1 MTACYKMVH
10 PLPCRHVLAVSS
22 WSLNHVYPDH
32 RQQEPVI
39 LVAAPLAG
47 AENAGR
53 ALRGKHI
60 DLTASDSKARI
71 LACNPAGKVP
81 LLIDQQ
87 LRIADSLAICEYLA
101 DCFPAAGL
109 WPDDIAS
116 RAIAR
121 SAVAEMHSGFQA
133 LRSEL
138 PMNVCSDHAGF
149 VPSAA
154 AQADI
159 DRITSLWDSLRQ
171 QYQEMAP
178 SCLASSPLPMPS
190 LPRWCGALPATM
202 SPCRPCRRL
211 CQHMRQ
217 LPAMQEW
224 HAAAQAEAQ

>member
-1 MTACYKMVH
+1 V
-10 PLPCRHVLAVSS
+10 VSS

-32 RQQEPVI
+32 RQQKPVI

-53 ALRGKHI
+53 AFRGKHI

-138 PMNVCSDHAGF
+138 PMDVCSDHAGF

-171 QYQEMAP
+171 QYQDNGPFLFGQFTIADAFFAP
-178 SCLASSPLPMPS
+178 VVWRFASYHV
-190 LPRWCGALPATM
+190 ALSGHAADYVKHM
-202 SPCRPCRRL
+202 RSCRPCRNGMPQPRRSTIGRKCRIL
-211 CQHMRQ
+211 MEQRAITH
-217 LPAMQEW
+217 
-224 HAAAQAEAQ
+224 

>member
-1 MTACYKMVH
+1 MYTLIIGNKN
-10 PLPCRHVLAVSS
+10 LSS
-22 WSLNHVYPDH
+22 WSLRPWLVLKMLS
-32 RQQEPVI
+32 EPF
-39 LVAAPLAG
+39 
-47 AENAGR
+47 EE
-53 ALRGKHI
+53 KHI

-87 LRIADSLAICEYLA
+87 LHIADSLAICEYLA

-116 RAIAR
+116 RATAR
-121 SAVAEMHSGFQA
+121 SAVAEMHAGFQA

-138 PMNVCSDHAGF
+138 PMDVCSDHAGF

-159 DRITSLWDSLRQ
+159 NRIISLWDSLRQ
-171 QYQEMAP
+171 QYQGNGPFLFGHFTIADAFFAP
-178 SCLASSPLPMPS
+178 VVWRFASYHI
-190 LPRWCGALPATM
+190 ALPGLAADYAI
-202 SPCRPCRRL
+202 
-211 CQHMRQ
+211 HMQQ

-224 HAAAQAEAQ
+224 HAAALAEVQ

>member
-1 MTACYKMVH
+1 MFTLIIGNKN
-10 PLPCRHVLAVSS
+10 LSS
-22 WSLNHVYPDH
+22 WSLRPWLVLKMLG
-32 RQQEPVI
+32 EPF
-39 LVAAPLAG
+39 
-47 AENAGR
+47 EE
-53 ALRGKHI
+53 KHI

-81 LLIDQQ
+81 LLLDQQ
-87 LRIADSLAICEYLA
+87 LRISDSLAICEYLA

-116 RAIAR
+116 RAMAR

-138 PMNVCSDHAGF
+138 PMNIRADHAGF

-171 QYQEMAP
+171 QNQHNGPFLFGHFTIADAFFAP
-178 SCLASSPLPMPS
+178 VVWRFVSYHV
-190 LPRWCGALPATM
+190 ALDGHTADYV
-202 SPCRPCRRL
+202 R
-211 CQHMRQ
+211 HMQQ

-224 HAAAQAEAQ
+224 HAAARAEAQ

>member
-1 MTACYKMVH
+1 MFTLIIGNKN
-10 PLPCRHVLAVSS
+10 LSS
-22 WSLNHVYPDH
+22 WSLRPWLVLKMLG
-32 RQQEPVI
+32 EPF
-39 LVAAPLAG
+39 
-47 AENAGR
+47 EE
-53 ALRGKHI
+53 KHI

-87 LRIADSLAICEYLA
+87 LRITDSLAICEYLA

-116 RAIAR
+116 RAMAR

-138 PMNVCSDHAGF
+138 PMNVCADNVGF

-159 DRITSLWDSLRQ
+159 DRIISLWEGLRQ
-171 QYQEMAP
+171 QNQHNGPFLFGHFTIADAFFAP
-178 SCLASSPLPMPS
+178 VVWRFVSYHV
-190 LPRWCGALPATM
+190 ALGGHAADYV
-202 SPCRPCRRL
+202 R
-211 CQHMRQ
+211 HMQQ

-224 HAAAQAEAQ
+224 HVAAKAEAQ